1 MSNLKE
7 QAMKDIK
14 KRIEMRMCNWCSDSR
29 VCVRERPC
37 GYFSEHAQEWV
48 DLIEQWL
55 SDSNYY
61 PIQADSEG
69 LATNPYSREAV
80 YIRKDSGWVT
90 LFDAFEQGSKAQKAL
105 CDKEKEEA
113 LLSEMGKEGE

>member
-14 KRIEMRMCNWCSDSR
+14 KRIETRMCNWCSDSR

-55 SDSNYY
+55 KDNNYY
-61 PIQADSEG
+61 PLQADREG
-69 LATNPYSREAV
+69 LLTEEQITKYACQ
-80 YIRKDSGWVT
+80 DSTYCQLSVDVGIW
-90 LFDAFEQGSKAQKAL
+90 ASKAQKSL